1 MALGTQLGNPALR
14 KFSTN
19 SRLFNN
25 PKGEIEKPKESS
37 WTYDNFSNSEKFP
50 TFEEVLK
57 KRTKEQQAKDIH
69 NIPFDLMQSHETA
82 NSARQQMNKIF
93 PPGRA
98 KSINPDLKAKITTE
112 SHKVPWKP
120 SDRAIELAGMVYG
133 GSLKYKKNHKNH
145 TRKLK
150 KRRN

>member
-1 MALGTQLGNPALR
+1 
-14 KFSTN
+14 
-19 SRLFNN
+19 
-25 PKGEIEKPKESS
+25 
-37 WTYDNFSNSEKFP
+37 
-50 TFEEVLK
+50 
-57 KRTKEQQAKDIH
+57 
-69 NIPFDLMQSHETA
+69 MQSHETA

-98 KSINPDLKAKITTE
+98 KSINPDLKAKIATE